1 MRGPTCNIL
10 HHALPPKLLTY
21 DSNSSRR
28 SYIRMFAQMA
38 HLELRTRKCIHCV
51 ACLSI
56 SWFGHGG
63 AWYTLTFVVGC
74 RRIELAGDI
83 AGIVPSGELEG
94 IL

>member
-1 MRGPTCNIL
+1 MRGQLATSYTTL
-10 HHALPPKLLTY
+10 FLQSRLPMTAIQADDHTY
-21 DSNSSRR
+21 VCL
-28 SYIRMFAQMA
+28 A
-38 HLELRTRKCIHCV
+38 HSELRTRKCV
-51 ACLSI
+51 ACPSI

-74 RRIELAGDI
+74 RRIKLAGDI